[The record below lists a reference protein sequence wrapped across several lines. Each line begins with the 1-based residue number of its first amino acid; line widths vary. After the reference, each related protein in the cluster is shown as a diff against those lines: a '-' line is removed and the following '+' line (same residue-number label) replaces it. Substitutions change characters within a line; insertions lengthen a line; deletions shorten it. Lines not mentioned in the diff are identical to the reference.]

1 MPIEIRPIQTLDDFV
16 QVEDVQR
23 EIWSDSETQ
32 IVPRHLINV
41 TAHSG
46 GAVIGAFDGERLI
59 GFVYSFIGTDEH
71 EPRRPAMAHLKHCS
85 HMLAVLPDYRGHDL
99 GLKLKLAQRDFV
111 NKQGIRL
118 VSDKPIPSNQT
129 FRLWVDVPKENAPRQ
144 RIHLEAESLW
154 SGRDVNPD
162 FYDTGFRLQNISTQ
176 SLLQLQLLIEEFKF

>member
-118 VSDKPIPSNQT
+118 VTWT
-129 FRLWVDVPKENAPRQ
+129 FDPLESRNAHLNIGRLGAIVTTYANDAYAEMVDRLNAGLPTPPTARWWT
-144 RIHLEAESLW
+144 A
-154 SGRDVNPD
+154 
-162 FYDTGFRLQNISTQ
+162 
-176 SLLQLQLLIEEFKF
+176 